1 VESAVNRRE
10 FSTVLAAAAATTAVE
25 GLARGAGA
33 APADPPAPA
42 ASAPPVSEQARTV
55 YAQALVLDCN
65 SAPPLEEQLPL
76 PQADL
81 DLARGSGI
89 NVIKL
94 SLGGINSDF
103 AQTVSEIAQIQQLIE
118 VHPEYFTQVR
128 VAADME
134 RAKREAKLGIILS
147 FESAE
152 MLGGQLSSLEVFRN
166 LGVRVMQLSYN
177 RKSPF
182 AAGVMEPNAGGL
194 TPLGRDAV
202 RQMNRLGIAIDL
214 SHANPATTADVLGL
228 SVAPPVMTHAGSAVV
243 HAHPRNK
250 TDEQLRALAAKGG
263 VVGIFDLPYLSAS
276 PHQPTIDDYMAHLE
290 HALKVAGEDHVGIG
304 SDVGIEPFDT
314 SAKGMAEFAKQEE
327 QRRAAGLAAPEE
339 DRPTYVVGLNVPRRM
354 EIIADRLLKRGYP
367 AAVTEKVLGGNFARV
382 FTQIWTAHA

>member
-1 VESAVNRRE
+1 MNRRE
-10 FSTVLAAAAATTAVE
+10 FSAVLGGVAAATAVDT
-25 GLARGAGA
+25 LARGATA
-33 APADPPAPA
+33 ALAADPPASA
-42 ASAPPVSEQARTV
+42 ANPPQLSQQAKTL
-55 YAQALVLDCN
+55 YAQALILDCN

-76 PQADL
+76 PQSDL

-103 AQTVSEIAQIQQLIE
+103 AQTVGEIAQIQQLIE
-118 VHPEYFTQVR
+118 VHPGYFTQVR
-128 VAADME
+128 VADDMM
-134 RAKREAKLGIILS
+134 RAKREGKLGIILS

-152 MLGGQLSSLEVFRN
+152 MLRGRLGSLEVFRD

-182 AAGVMEPNAGGL
+182 AAGVMEPDAGGL

-214 SHANPATTADVLGL
+214 SHANPVTTTDVLNL
-228 SVAPPVMTHAGSAVV
+228 SVEPPVMTHAGCAAL

-250 TDEQLRALAAKGG
+250 SDEQLRALAAKGG

-276 PHQPTIDDYMAHLE
+276 PRQPTVDDYLAHLE

-304 SDVGIEPFDT
+304 SDVGIQPFDT
-314 SAKGMAEFAKQEE
+314 SAKGMAEFARQEE
-327 QRRAAGLAAPEE
+327 QRRASGLSAPEE

-354 EIIADRLLKRGYP
+354 EIIADRLLKRGYSV
-367 AAVTEKVLGGNFARV
+367 AVTEKVLGGNFARV